1 MKKRPMC
8 LVCLGLALGIW
19 LMRLAGLP
27 VFGEPEKRRL
37 ETLVQSEET
46 VQVRGQVQDYEIKDN
61 SKSYLITSC
70 VLKNQEN
77 EIPVKKLYLI
87 TQQEEIFPTGS
98 VINTEGVL
106 EETEH
111 PVNPGQFDAAS
122 WYAAKGIFY
131 TMWAEEIRTV
141 QPAEPG
147 IRDWLKQWQN
157 RMAQRLAV
165 MLPES
170 QAGILSAM
178 LLGDKSLLEPETK
191 AVYQMGGVLHVL
203 SISGLHLSM
212 LGMGLYRL
220 LQKIGCHK
228 AVSSVLA
235 VAMMALYTIFT
246 GNGVATRRAFLMFT
260 IMVIGGLIGRTYD
273 SLSALALAAV
283 ITLIGQPENL
293 PYSGFILS
301 YAAVLGTALVWP
313 LWKKGRRT
321 GEAVERTGVF
331 RAAAGDTG
339 ISRKSSGKEKGF
351 HTDEKTDGEKEGR
364 IRQKKEAVLQFWTGL
379 KENALACTVITLTT
393 LPLTAYFFYEIPL
406 LSILPN
412 LLILPTM
419 VWVMGF
425 GILGCCA
432 GMFSIAL
439 GKLLL
444 LPASLLLHLYEAVM
458 KGMQRI
464 PGAVWICGQP
474 SFVQVVVYYLLLTA
488 LLLGISWV
496 SREENVEKPLAVLW
510 FSWKGRIFQGGFLA
524 IAVACLLFRWNHP
537 LSITALDV
545 GQGDSLVV
553 CEGNRTTWLIDGG
566 STDEKNVGNYRILPY
581 LKSQGIG
588 TLDGVFVTHSDDDHV
603 NGIQELLE
611 LSAGHMTAL
620 RIRQLFLPVW
630 MKKSETGKG
639 LERLADEAGAAVR
652 YIQKGDTVS
661 AGGLTMRVLHPD
673 GEDYQEEPNA
683 GSIVLALNYGDFDAL
698 LTGDVE
704 ADGEEKLLEE
714 LQTYSRNDSREN
726 CQDQDGSND
735 QITSGNP
742 GQSVN
747 GETGTDWEYLKVA
760 HHGSKNSTPEE
771 FLAAVS
777 PEVSIISCSASSRY
791 GHPHRELLE
800 RLWTVGTDVYTTP
813 DNGAITCITDGK
825 QYRIR
830 GYRDTIL
837 CE

>member
-27 VFGEPEKRRL
+27 VFGEPEKGRL

-131 TMWAEEIRTV
+131 TMWAEEIQTV

-220 LQKIGCHK
+220 LQKIGCRK

-364 IRQKKEAVLQFWTGL
+364 MDK
-379 KENALACTVITLTT
+379 
-393 LPLTAYFFYEIPL
+393 
-406 LSILPN
+406 S
-412 LLILPTM
+412 
-419 VWVMGF
+419 
-425 GILGCCA
+425 
-432 GMFSIAL
+432 
-439 GKLLL
+439 
-444 LPASLLLHLYEAVM
+444 
-458 KGMQRI
+458 
-464 PGAVWICGQP
+464 
-474 SFVQVVVYYLLLTA
+474 
-488 LLLGISWV
+488 GIS
-496 SREENVEKPLAVLW
+496 
-510 FSWKGRIFQGGFLA
+510 
-524 IAVACLLFRWNHP
+524 
-537 LSITALDV
+537 
-545 GQGDSLVV
+545 
-553 CEGNRTTWLIDGG
+553 
-566 STDEKNVGNYRILPY
+566 
-581 LKSQGIG
+581 
-588 TLDGVFVTHSDDDHV
+588 
-603 NGIQELLE
+603 
-611 LSAGHMTAL
+611 
-620 RIRQLFLPVW
+620 
-630 MKKSETGKG
+630 
-639 LERLADEAGAAVR
+639 
-652 YIQKGDTVS
+652 
-661 AGGLTMRVLHPD
+661 
-673 GEDYQEEPNA
+673 
-683 GSIVLALNYGDFDAL
+683 
-698 LTGDVE
+698 
-704 ADGEEKLLEE
+704 
-714 LQTYSRNDSREN
+714 
-726 CQDQDGSND
+726 
-735 QITSGNP
+735 
-742 GQSVN
+742 
-747 GETGTDWEYLKVA
+747 
-760 HHGSKNSTPEE
+760 
-771 FLAAVS
+771 
-777 PEVSIISCSASSRY
+777 
-791 GHPHRELLE
+791 
-800 RLWTVGTDVYTTP
+800 
-813 DNGAITCITDGK
+813 
-825 QYRIR
+825 
-830 GYRDTIL
+830 
-837 CE
+837 

>member
-19 LMRLAGLP
+19 LMRLVGLP
-27 VFGEPEKRRL
+27 VFGEPEQGRL
-37 ETLVQSEET
+37 EALVQSEET

-70 VLKNQEN
+70 VLKVQEN

-87 TQQEEIFPTGS
+87 TQQEELFSTGS
-98 VINTEGVL
+98 VIKTEGIL
-106 EETEH
+106 EATEQ
-111 PVNPGQFDAAS
+111 PANPGQFDAAS

-131 TMWAEEIRTV
+131 TMWAEEIQEV
-141 QPAEPG
+141 QVAEPG
-147 IRDWLKQWQN
+147 IRDWLKQLQN

-220 LQKIGCHK
+220 LQKTGCHK

-301 YAAVLGTALVWP
+301 YAAVLGAALVWP

-321 GEAVERTGVF
+321 GAAVERAGVF
-331 RAAAGDTG
+331 RSAAGNTG
-339 ISRKSSGKEKGF
+339 ISRQSSGKEKGF
-351 HTDEKTDGEKEGR
+351 HTDEKTAGEKEER
-364 IRQKKEAVLQFWTGL
+364 IRQKKKAVLQFWTGL
-379 KENALACTVITLTT
+379 KENALACTAITLTT

-419 VWVMGF
+419 VWVMGS

-432 GMFSIAL
+432 GMFSVTL

-444 LPASLLLHLYEAVM
+444 LPASLLLCLYEAVM

-464 PGAVWICGQP
+464 PGTVWICGQP
-474 SFVQVVVYYLLLTA
+474 SFVQVIVYYLLLTA

-496 SREENVEKPLAVLW
+496 SREENVEKPLAVFW
-510 FSWKGRIFQGGFLA
+510 FSWKGRIFQGGFLV
-524 IAVACLLFRWNHP
+524 IAVVCLLFRWNPP

-545 GQGDSLVV
+545 GQGDSLAVR
-553 CEGNRTTWLIDGG
+553 EGSRTTWLIDGG
-566 STDEKNVGNYRILPY
+566 STDEKKVGSYRILPY

-588 TLDGVFVTHSDDDHV
+588 TLDGIFVTHSDDDHV

-611 LSAGHMTAL
+611 LSAGNMTAL

-630 MKKSETGKG
+630 MKESEIGKD

-652 YIQKGDTVS
+652 YIQKGDMVS
-661 AGGLTMRVLHPD
+661 AGGLTMKVLHPD
-673 GEDYQEEPNA
+673 GEDYQQEPNA
-683 GSIVLALNYGDFDAL
+683 GSLVLALNYGDFDAL

-714 LQTYSRNDSREN
+714 LQTSSRNDSPEN
-726 CQDQDGSND
+726 FP
-735 QITSGNP
+735 GNP
-742 GQSVN
+742 GQSVDD
-747 GETGTDWEYLKVA
+747 ETETNWEYLKVA

-771 FLAAVS
+771 FLSAVS

-800 RLWTVGTDVYTTP
+800 RLWAAGTDVYTTP

-825 QYRIR
+825 RYRIR

-837 CE
+837 CERKSS